1 MSKSKMKQ
9 DFRKMV
15 KWSIRKM
22 FENSPND
29 TISLKELETQLQFA
43 WDELIEEG
51 DVIIK
56 GEEKP

>member
-1 MSKSKMKQ
+1 MSKSKMKE

-29 TISLKELETQLQFA
+29 TISLKELEA
-43 WDELIEEG
+43 
-51 DVIIK
+51 
-56 GEEKP
+56 

>member
-1 MSKSKMKQ
+1 MSKSKMKE
-9 DFRKMV
+9 DFRKMA

-51 DVIIK
+51 DVIIQ
-56 GEEKP
+56 EEERP

>member
-1 MSKSKMKQ
+1 MSRSKMKE

-29 TISLKELETQLQFA
+29 TITLQDLQKQLDLA
-43 WDELIEEG
+43 WDEMVDDGEIFIGKEE
-51 DVIIK
+51 
-56 GEEKP
+56 EQ

>member
-1 MSKSKMKQ
+1 MSKSKMKE

-15 KWSIRKM
+15 RWSIKKM

-29 TISLKELETQLQFA
+29 IITLQELQKQLGMA
-43 WDELIEEG
+43 WDELVDDGEIQ
-51 DVIIK
+51 IQ

>member
-1 MSKSKMKQ
+1 MSKSKMKE

-51 DVIIK
+51 DVIIQ
-56 GEEKP
+56 EEERP

>member
-1 MSKSKMKQ
+1 MSKSKMKE

-29 TISLKELETQLQFA
+29 TISLKELEAQLEVA

-51 DVIIK
+51 DVIIR